1 MPSSPDGPKDGRI
14 SPVVANPHNPH
25 KKHRSKAGLWLDSW
39 WVLDP
44 RTAKFITWWDLL
56 MTFALFY
63 VALVTPVEVA
73 FIDAPEPAEKWG
85 DSIFLI
91 NRMLDCLF
99 ITDMVLQFRLGFKS
113 ETAEGTQWIMSSHAI
128 AMNYLKSFWFSL
140 DFFSVLTVRCG
151 RGRPSPRSRAAPPS
165 ASAHAPPVARP
176 SSTSPRASHQS
187 VFDLVDIGGANSLV
201 SLKVLRTLRLLKL
214 VKARPPL
221 PLGRPG
227 RTVHPQMGGDA
238 WVGCNSLAPVRWVG
252 AAGAGLSRLQ
262 TARDAHVD

>member
-1 MPSSPDGPKDGRI
+1 MKRSDNSISLCSLTSVSSGI
-14 SPVVANPHNPH
+14 
-25 KKHRSKAGLWLDSW
+25 
-39 WVLDP
+39 
-44 RTAKFITWWDLL
+44 
-56 MTFALFY
+56 
-63 VALVTPVEVA
+63 
-73 FIDAPEPAEKWG
+73 
-85 DSIFLI
+85 
-91 NRMLDCLF
+91 
-99 ITDMVLQFRLGFKS
+99 
-113 ETAEGTQWIMSSHAI
+113 
-128 AMNYLKSFWFSL
+128 
-140 DFFSVLTVRCG
+140 
-151 RGRPSPRSRAAPPS
+151 SRAAPS
-165 ASAHAPPVARP
+165 RADSLRLSRPVARP

>member
-56 MTFALFY
+56 MTLALFY

-73 FIDAPEPAEKWG
+73 FIDAPDPAEKWG

-91 NRMLDCLF
+91 NRVLDCLF
-99 ITDMVLQFRLGFKS
+99 ISDMVLQFRLGFKS

-140 DFFSVLTVRCG
+140 DFFSVLTVR
-151 RGRPSPRSRAAPPS
+151 SAAAAPAPG
-165 ASAHAPPVARP
+165 AVRRHPRPRHTPRPWPAPPRP
-176 SSTSPRASHQS
+176 RLAPLGSRSSTWSTS
-187 VFDLVDIGGANSLV
+187 GA
-201 SLKVLRTLRLLKL
+201 
-214 VKARPPL
+214 P
-221 PLGRPG
+221 
-227 RTVHPQMGGDA
+227 TV
-238 WVGCNSLAPVRWVG
+238 WCR
-252 AAGAGLSRLQ
+252 
-262 TARDAHVD
+262 